1 MRPTAIA
8 ISALAVTAALALP
21 LVEIRAQQ
29 VPMTKLQAATSL
41 APMLARV
48 MPGVVSILVTGE
60 RTRPV
65 TITAANA
72 KAMMQEPAVM
82 EPFRSGG
89 SGVIVDAKKGIII
102 TNDHV
107 IADAKQIVVQLS
119 DGRVAEAKLL
129 GTDGSTDVAV
139 IKIDLDGLT
148 AVPFGDSDK
157 LRIGDF
163 IAAVGN
169 PFGLEGSASQ
179 GIVSAKGRSDIGY
192 EMFEDFLQIDAAV
205 NPGNSG
211 GALVDIEGRLVGIN
225 TATGAAKLRTQGI
238 AFAIP
243 INLARSVADELAAKG
258 RFKRGTLGLETQD
271 LNYQMARDMKF
282 PLAITRGASI
292 KSIVPG
298 SPAAKSG
305 MKPGDVIVA
314 IDGKPVR
321 GNSDYAARVATT
333 PIGRSL
339 AVEYATSGGAMRKV
353 TLAVA
358 DIKIDP
364 LPETPPMSVASL
376 SGLTLGAVLPGFKA
390 FGDVQ
395 GARVLKVADPVASTG
410 LAPDDV
416 ITKVDNATVRTPD
429 DVFEAA
435 AAKMSRYRLE
445 IVRDGK
451 PAWVYVDAK

>member
-1 MRPTAIA
+1 M
-8 ISALAVTAALALP
+8 ALRTSVAALALLLAAAAIP
-21 LVEIRAQQ
+21 PPAVAQRAT
-29 VPMTKLQAATSL
+29 MTKLQAATSL

-60 RTRPV
+60 RQSPV

-72 KAMMQEPAVM
+72 DAMMAQPMAM

-89 SGVIVDAKKGIII
+89 SGVVVDAAKGLIV

-107 IADAKQIVVQLS
+107 IADATRIDVVLA
-119 DGRVAEAKLL
+119 DGRLAEAKLV
-129 GTDGSTDVAV
+129 GTDGGTDVAV
-139 IKIDLDGLT
+139 IRIDLDNLT
-148 AVPFGDSDK
+148 AVRIGDSDK

-243 INLARSVADELAAKG
+243 INLAMAVANELIANG
-258 RFKRGTLGLETQD
+258 RFKRGSVGCETADLSFPDARRLELPD
-271 LNYQMARDMKF
+271 SVN
-282 PLAITRGASI
+282 RGALITKIIS
-292 KSIVPG
+292 G
-298 SPAAKSG
+298 SPAAKAG
-305 MKPGDVIVA
+305 AKVGDVIVA
-314 IDGKPVR
+314 IGGRPVR
-321 GNSDYAARVATT
+321 GHTDYVSRVATT
-333 PIGRSL
+333 PIGRAIEIDVVSK
-339 AVEYATSGGAMRKV
+339 GGAMRRKTV
-353 TLAVA
+353 TVA
-358 DIKIDP
+358 DLTIEP
-364 LPETPPMSVASL
+364 EPETAPMGVKSL
-376 SGLTLGAVLPGFKA
+376 AGLTLGAVLPGFKA
-390 FGDVQ
+390 FGEVQ
-395 GARVLKVADPVASTG
+395 GARVLEVTGAVAKTG
-410 LAPDDV
+410 LARDDV
-416 ITKVDNATVRTPD
+416 IVKVDTATVRTPD

-435 AAKMSRYRLE
+435 ATKMSRYRFE
-445 IVRDGK
+445 IYRGGK
-451 PAWVYVDAK
+451 LAWVWVEGT